1 MASHALFRPP
11 PARNEPVREYAPGSS
26 ERAALQ
32 LRLEQM
38 RSERVEIPAVI
49 GGEDVSTGETKPAV
63 MPHDKEH
70 VLADV
75 HQASGEHA
83 QQAID
88 VAAAAWEDWSR
99 WPWEDRA
106 AVFLRAAELLSG
118 PWRDTMN
125 AATMLGQSK
134 TAHQAEIDSA
144 CELTDFLRFNV
155 EYMTRIYAEQ
165 PVSSAG
171 VWNRMEYRP
180 LEGFVLAVSPFNFTA
195 IAGNLT
201 SSAAL
206 MGNVVVWKPAS
217 TAMLSGYYLMRLFQE
232 AGLPEG
238 VINLVYGS
246 GATIGHAALTSEH
259 LAGIHF
265 TGSTPVFNDMW
276 RTVAQ
281 GMERYRNYPRI
292 VGETG
297 GKDFI
302 VAHP

>member
-11 PARNEPVREYAPGSS
+11 PARNEPVREYAPGSP

-38 RSERVEIPAVI
+38 RGERIEIPAVI

-75 HQASGEHA
+75 HQAGPE
-83 QQAID
+83 QVERAIN

-134 TAHQAEIDSA
+134 TAHQAEIDEA

-155 EYMTRIYAEQ
+155 EYMTRIYSEQ
-165 PVSSAG
+165 PLSSPG

-180 LEGFVLAVSPFNFTA
+180 LEGLVFAV
-195 IAGNLT
+195 
-201 SSAAL
+201 
-206 MGNVVVWKPAS
+206 
-217 TAMLSGYYLMRLFQE
+217 
-232 AGLPEG
+232 
-238 VINLVYGS
+238 
-246 GATIGHAALTSEH
+246 
-259 LAGIHF
+259 
-265 TGSTPVFNDMW
+265 
-276 RTVAQ
+276 
-281 GMERYRNYPRI
+281 
-292 VGETG
+292 
-297 GKDFI
+297 
-302 VAHP
+302 